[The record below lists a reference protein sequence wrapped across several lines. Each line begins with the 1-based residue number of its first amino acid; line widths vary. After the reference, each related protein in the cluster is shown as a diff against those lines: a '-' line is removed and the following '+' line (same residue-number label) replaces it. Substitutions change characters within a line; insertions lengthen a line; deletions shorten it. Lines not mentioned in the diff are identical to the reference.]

1 MTVQK
6 SSSSAG
12 NFQKVSFFFLNFHD
26 NNIFFYIIS
35 GGGGGH
41 TLQKSKSGKELGLIE
56 VNAPIYPVD
65 TKHTF
70 PPGRS
75 FLLQTI

>member
-1 MTVQK
+1 MI
-6 SSSSAG
+6 SA
-12 NFQKVSFFFLNFHD
+12 
-26 NNIFFYIIS
+26 
-35 GGGGGH
+35 GGGGH

-70 PPGRS
+70 PPGRRV
-75 FLLQTI
+75 FLLQTVGGIQWLRGYNFGLPWPLCGHFWP

>member
-1 MTVQK
+1 MFMK
-6 SSSSAG
+6 I
-12 NFQKVSFFFLNFHD
+12 
-26 NNIFFYIIS
+26 IFFYIIS

-70 PPGRS
+70 PPGRI
-75 FLLQTI
+75 FLIAEHSRMVSEKAT

>member
-1 MTVQK
+1 MK
-6 SSSSAG
+6 
-12 NFQKVSFFFLNFHD
+12 
-26 NNIFFYIIS
+26 IIYYFYIIP

-70 PPGRS
+70 PPGRIF
-75 FLLQTI
+75 FLIALK

>member
-1 MTVQK
+1 MK
-6 SSSSAG
+6 I
-12 NFQKVSFFFLNFHD
+12 
-26 NNIFFYIIS
+26 IFFYIIS

-75 FLLQTI
+75 FFDCRPWSNGFLKFKFSEKAT

>member
-1 MTVQK
+1 MK
-6 SSSSAG
+6 II
-12 NFQKVSFFFLNFHD
+12 FFLHNL
-26 NNIFFYIIS
+26 

-70 PPGRS
+70 PPGRI
-75 FLLQTI
+75 FF

>member
-6 SSSSAG
+6 SSSSGG
-12 NFQKVSFFFLNFHD
+12 NFLKVFFFNFHE
-26 NNIFFYIIS
+26 NNIYFYIS

-70 PPGRS
+70 PPGRI
-75 FLLQTI
+75 FFDCRQ